1 MTNNCAPQ
9 NVYGS
14 FDQTLF
20 MGCSVLSFTANAGL
34 NEQSSE
40 LTIELAQDPCNAPKT
55 YIPTN
60 ANSFNPIVQP
70 ISDPGFTEP
79 AVGSPAYFRVAD
91 FEYAGIMQS
100 WTERRGEDGLPLYTV
115 KLSDP
120 RSLLDNVQLIVDDY
134 HGHINNLSNIVNIYG
149 FLDSLL
155 QNCPL
160 VDIGDV
166 SFGSVA
172 GGWGVSSTNKAGI
185 PWNLVKN
192 AVQVLLGNNVA
203 AVSPNFSKGWIYG
216 PPGGNGGFGEIYT
229 GGPPYSA
236 NSLPAKYIL
245 DISEIPFAPAHYR
258 ISGPI
263 ISVSELISQVCRDAG
278 CDYFV
283 ELLPTANALVIKVR
297 VILRSNQPAMGEIT
311 QFINSA
317 ASVTNSTTVGKEYR
331 PNPNNIFV
339 MGDKVRSL
347 YRHTGVNT
355 TGSLRTIQ
363 PYWGRD
369 LDGVLCPSYE
379 NTCEANQ
386 IIGAGPAIGPGSNW
400 LGPPD
405 WNVRLDIREI
415 ACLLYTSDAADE

>member
-1 MTNNCAPQ
+1 MTQNNCAPQ

-14 FDQTLF
+14 FNQTMF

-60 ANSFNPIVQP
+60 TNSFNPIVQP

-134 HGHINNLSNIVNIYG
+134 HGHINNLSNIVNVYG

-172 GGWGVSSTNKAGI
+172 GGWGVSSTN
-185 PWNLVKN
+185 
-192 AVQVLLGNNVA
+192 
-203 AVSPNFSKGWIYG
+203 
-216 PPGGNGGFGEIYT
+216 
-229 GGPPYSA
+229 
-236 NSLPAKYIL
+236 
-245 DISEIPFAPAHYR
+245 
-258 ISGPI
+258 
-263 ISVSELISQVCRDAG
+263 
-278 CDYFV
+278 
-283 ELLPTANALVIKVR
+283 
-297 VILRSNQPAMGEIT
+297 
-311 QFINSA
+311 
-317 ASVTNSTTVGKEYR
+317 
-331 PNPNNIFV
+331 
-339 MGDKVRSL
+339 
-347 YRHTGVNT
+347 
-355 TGSLRTIQ
+355 
-363 PYWGRD
+363 
-369 LDGVLCPSYE
+369 
-379 NTCEANQ
+379 
-386 IIGAGPAIGPGSNW
+386 
-400 LGPPD
+400 
-405 WNVRLDIREI
+405 
-415 ACLLYTSDAADE
+415 